1 MHKIEIFHVEGQ
13 DAVTLG
19 AACGSCSSGC
29 EPITHSI
36 STTIKE
42 FEDKYAS
49 EASIKRVELH
59 EENIDSVAKRLQA
72 LYQNSGEQL
81 IITASNVKFILGRLS
96 PIIAINDRLA
106 ANNYVPDAE
115 ELKLA
120 MDNDMGIYSNICS

>member
-19 AACGSCSSGC
+19 TACGSCASGC

-36 STTIKE
+36 STTVKE
-42 FEDKYAS
+42 FKDNYAS
-49 EASIKRVELH
+49 EASIERVELH
-59 EENIDSVAKRLQA
+59 EENIDNVAERLQT